1 MSAATILALL
11 KSILPT
17 KKIGAWIL
25 GVLGAALALFMGIKN
40 SDLKETFCAS
50 AAVELPKIEVVA
62 PAPAVEAPKP
72 GVK

>member
-1 MSAATILALL
+1 MNAATILALL

-17 KKIGAWIL
+17 KKIGAWIVGILGALVALVL
-25 GVLGAALALFMGIKN
+25 GVSN
-40 SDLKETFCAS
+40 SDLKKQYCAS
-50 AAVELPKIEVVA
+50 EAVELPKLEVVA